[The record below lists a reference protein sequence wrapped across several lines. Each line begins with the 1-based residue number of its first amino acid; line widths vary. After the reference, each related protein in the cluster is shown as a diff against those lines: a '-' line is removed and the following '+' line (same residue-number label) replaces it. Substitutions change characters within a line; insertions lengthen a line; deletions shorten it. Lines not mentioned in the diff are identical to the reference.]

1 MSRNVWISF
10 LVRLFIIFF
19 LQIFVF
25 NYYEWLG
32 SYMVCLP
39 LYALVILPI
48 PLPWYA
54 GLIIAFLMGL
64 LQDIFTTMQGL
75 HAASF
80 TFIAF
85 VRFSLVKLFLKNKHE
100 IDMVLIDS
108 TFLGWDKWALYI
120 LSVIFIDAFVIFT
133 LQYFSTNMPS
143 HLLKDIALQSF
154 LNFIFLIAIEA
165 LIVSVVKKSSQ

>member
-1 MSRNVWISF
+1 MNRNIWISF
-10 LVRLFIIFF
+10 LIRLFIVFF

-32 SYMVCLP
+32 SYLVCLV

-64 LQDIFTTMQGL
+64 LEDIFTTVQGL

-80 TFIAF
+80 TFIAL
-85 VRFSLVKLFLKNKHE
+85 VRPSLVRLFLKNKQE

-108 TFLGWDKWALYI
+108 TYLGWNKWALYV
-120 LSVIFIDAFVIFT
+120 LFVVFMDAFIIFT
-133 LQYFSTNMPS
+133 LQYFSTNIAGY
-143 HLLKDIALQSF
+143 LLRDIVLQTL
-154 LNFIFLIAIEA
+154 LNFVFVVAIEA
-165 LIVSVVKKSSQ
+165 LMVSVVKKNS